1 MKGWIPL
8 ILARENTQPN
18 TIAITVKT
26 INQNIVPFGGVAML
40 PNMDTH
46 DPHKLRISTMC
57 VNSLPI
63 LPCGGHKQAY
73 LIFSNIPGFGFDTW
87 S

>member
-1 MKGWIPL
+1 
-8 ILARENTQPN
+8 
-18 TIAITVKT
+18 
-26 INQNIVPFGGVAML
+26 ML

-46 DPHKLRISTMC
+46 DPHKLRISTMY

-73 LIFSNIPGFGFDTW
+73 LIFSFYKFREAFVFLAAAIFSFLSLASSLVD
-87 S
+87 SDSCHIDDKDCAEKELK